1 MSAERVCSVC
11 SVRLDS
17 KPGVVSFADK
27 RKWLLAPVP
36 CPECEARSLKE
47 FAGLGRELA
56 IAREKAILTQLLCE
70 GSNGSE

>member
-47 FAGLGRELA
+47 FAIGRA
-56 IAREKAILTQLLCE
+56 HV
-70 GSNGSE
+70 